1 MSIQKVETK
10 NENPQVI
17 NCGIASVINCSVAP
31 AIKFFNCGIAP
42 AHIEE
47 LGTNEIF
54 VFGSNLQ
61 GLHDGGAA
69 RMARE
74 RFGAIMGQGV
84 GLQGQSYAIPT
95 MQDGIDTIKPYIDD
109 FITFAKTHVNLH
121 FIVTRVGC
129 GIAGFRDEDIAPL
142 FQEATSLTNV
152 SLPKGFIDVLNE
164 IGHILWELYTIAH
177 HAFTRYYGME
187 KEFYEWIK
195 SYPFPLNDLEAMK
208 ELRTNWIE
216 FVYDSIEEILGL
228 RKQEKEQK

>member
-1 MSIQKVETK
+1 MFKWFTKKQKVETK
-10 NENPQVI
+10 NGNPHVV
-17 NCGIASVINCSVAP
+17 NYSVAS
-31 AIKFFNCGIAP
+31 AFIFFNCGIAP

-47 LGTNEIF
+47 LSTNEIF

-95 MQDGIDTIKPYIDD
+95 MQDGIDAIKPYIDD
-109 FITFAKTHVNLH
+109 FITFAKTHANLH

-152 SLPKGFIDVLNE
+152 SLPKEFVDVLIE
-164 IGHILWELYTIAH
+164 IRYIYWELYRIAH
-177 HAFTRYYGME
+177 HAFTRYYGMK

-208 ELRTNWIE
+208 ELSTNWIE
-216 FVYDSIEEILGL
+216 FVYDSIYEILGL
-228 RKQEKEQK
+228 RKLEKEQK